1 MLIGRRNDFAHP
13 GTARFGPTE
22 PGRVTADD
30 WGNRD
35 DTSKIRTPVFEHPCQ
50 PSLRDVEE
58 NLVFRHVG
66 RASPSRAELR
76 RGTRLLNTSCPSPR
90 TFTSRPFLWRPQG
103 NRPAISRKVH
113 IDAFVHGQI
122 VRGSRNWIPR
132 HCRRR
137 RRHVPQSAVS
147 RWCIYG
153 MQEVPYDVSRP
164 GREPGRVRQT
174 LRVLFPDHRLNLFD
188 AAAGSRL

>member
-76 RGTRLLNTSCPSPR
+76 RGTRLLNPSSPPPRTSPPPPSPP
-90 TFTSRPFLWRPQG
+90 RPKE
-103 NRPAISRKVH
+103 NSPAISRKVH
-113 IDAFVHGQI
+113 IDAFV
-122 VRGSRNWIPR
+122 
-132 HCRRR
+132 
-137 RRHVPQSAVS
+137 
-147 RWCIYG
+147 
-153 MQEVPYDVSRP
+153 
-164 GREPGRVRQT
+164 
-174 LRVLFPDHRLNLFD
+174 
-188 AAAGSRL
+188 